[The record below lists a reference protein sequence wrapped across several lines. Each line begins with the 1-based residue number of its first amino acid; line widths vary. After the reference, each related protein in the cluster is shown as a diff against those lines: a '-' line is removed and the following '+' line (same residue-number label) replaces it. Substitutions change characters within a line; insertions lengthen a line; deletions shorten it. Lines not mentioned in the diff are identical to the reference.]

1 MNEISIE
8 DAARLIV
15 ILFGIGVLA
24 GGSIMLA
31 NTVNGPL
38 GTISGFGSGV
48 AGLIVGGFLC
58 MTGVLVICA
67 GLGMLEEAAGAIGEV
82 WDGFLSAIG
91 RN

>member
-1 MNEISIE
+1 
-8 DAARLIV
+8 
-15 ILFGIGVLA
+15 
-24 GGSIMLA
+24 
-31 NTVNGPL
+31 
-38 GTISGFGSGV
+38 
-48 AGLIVGGFLC
+48 